1 MITFTNDNQAIQVSF
16 IVDVPEK
23 NRAMRRMVGATDAD
37 EFVAKQNRH
46 NLQILQEIIESL
58 IRESR
63 K

>member
-16 IVDVPEK
+16 TVDVPEK
-23 NRAMRRMVGATDAD
+23 SRAMRRMLGNTVAD

-46 NLQILQEIIESL
+46 NLQILREIIDSL